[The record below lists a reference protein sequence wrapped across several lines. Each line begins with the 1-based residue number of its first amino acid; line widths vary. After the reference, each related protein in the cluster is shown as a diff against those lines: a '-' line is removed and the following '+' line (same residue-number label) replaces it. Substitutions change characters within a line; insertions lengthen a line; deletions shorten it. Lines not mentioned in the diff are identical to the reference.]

1 MKAYNKDNIPRA
13 KQLRK
18 NMTPWERKLWYEFLR
33 SYPIRF
39 QRQKAIGSY
48 IVDFYCAKA
57 RLVIELDGGGHYE
70 QEQQQK
76 DSVRTVELESMN
88 LTVLRICNLDID
100 HNFDGVCEYIDH
112 IVQHSL
118 PQSASLTA
126 PSSEGAYYKTKLWRY
141 TMNICIYGASSNKL
155 AQEYYDAAEILGGLM
170 AQQGHTLVFGG
181 GKGGLMG
188 AVARGAYAQ
197 GGAIIG
203 VAPRFFDEPGILF
216 EECTEFIYTETMR
229 ERKAIMEERSDA
241 FIVLP
246 GGIGTYEEFFE
257 MLTLK
262 QLGRHGKPMAML
274 NTRGYYDPMAAML
287 QNTVDEGFM
296 SANCMELFGV
306 YNTPAEVLDYVLKA
320 ETVTGSIKR
329 LEDYNK

>member
-1 MKAYNKDNIPRA
+1 
-13 KQLRK
+13 
-18 NMTPWERKLWYEFLR
+18 
-33 SYPIRF
+33 
-39 QRQKAIGSY
+39 
-48 IVDFYCAKA
+48 
-57 RLVIELDGGGHYE
+57 
-70 QEQQQK
+70 
-76 DSVRTVELESMN
+76 
-88 LTVLRICNLDID
+88 
-100 HNFDGVCEYIDH
+100 
-112 IVQHSL
+112 
-118 PQSASLTA
+118 
-126 PSSEGAYYKTKLWRY
+126 
-141 TMNICIYGASSNKL
+141 MNICIYGASSNKL
-155 AQEYYDAAEILGGLM
+155 AQEYFDAAEALGALM

-188 AVARGAYAQ
+188 AVARGAHAH
-197 GGAIIG
+197 GGSIIG

-262 QLGRHGKPMAML
+262 QLGRHSKPMAML
-274 NTRGYYDPMAAML
+274 NTRKYYDPMAAML

-306 YNTPAEVLDYVLKA
+306 CDTPAEVLEYVLRA
-320 ETVTGSIKR
+320 ETITGSIRR

>member
-1 MKAYNKDNIPRA
+1 
-13 KQLRK
+13 
-18 NMTPWERKLWYEFLR
+18 
-33 SYPIRF
+33 
-39 QRQKAIGSY
+39 
-48 IVDFYCAKA
+48 
-57 RLVIELDGGGHYE
+57 
-70 QEQQQK
+70 
-76 DSVRTVELESMN
+76 
-88 LTVLRICNLDID
+88 
-100 HNFDGVCEYIDH
+100 
-112 IVQHSL
+112 
-118 PQSASLTA
+118 
-126 PSSEGAYYKTKLWRY
+126 
-141 TMNICIYGASSNKL
+141 MNICIYGASSNKL
-155 AQEYYDAAEILGGLM
+155 AQEYYDAAEILGSLM

-181 GKGGLMG
+181 GQSGLMG
-188 AVARGAYAQ
+188 AAARGAYTH
-197 GGAIIG
+197 GGSIIG

-274 NTRGYYDPMAAML
+274 NTRGYYNPMEVML

-296 SANCMELFGV
+296 SANCMNLFGV
-306 YNTPAEVLDYVLKA
+306 CDTPEEVLEYVLKA